1 MPAGESAHAGTLL
14 AQTYEPMAPLPQLPP
29 AEYLLLLVAHN
40 WQPISKW
47 LQLWEK

>member
-29 AEYLLLLVAHN
+29 VQYLLLFDAHN
-40 WQPISKW
+40 
-47 LQLWEK
+47 